1 MSTPE
6 IKSTAKDWDE
16 VRMGFQTSIMVDTP
30 LSSLAQNLD
39 APDWPL
45 AGKEETPAKY
55 VDLSFDDLRVL
66 PGLNDHPERIDQ
78 LIAILRETLTFD
90 NPFGDMVAQ
99 TAEAADRDN
108 PLLKNLAKLGIS
120 ADFPIAH
127 TLVSGDT
134 KEFCALE
141 KITTLGEFAKFAQ
154 SMPPHVIVGG
164 DFRTL
169 LNALAHVNEE
179 VLAKMLPFRVGAKGL
194 HLAEA
199 LKQVIETLPAGQR
212 LALFKRLGG
221 KVKPE
226 DAEKVAPMEKAELKQ
241 LEAGVR
247 ERATP
252 LFEVFGDEVRAL
264 RETVAK
270 GETVDRQLAVL
281 ADPVLEKI
289 AAALLEPVAG
299 AAEAEAEAEPAA
311 KKRWW
316 RFLTRWFTK

>member
-6 IKSTAKDWDE
+6 TKCTAKDWDE

-45 AGKEETPAKY
+45 PGREETPAKY
-55 VDLSFDDLRVL
+55 VDLSFDDLRL
-66 PGLNDHPERIDQ
+66 QPGFNDHPERIDQ
-78 LIAILRETLTFD
+78 LVAILRETLTFD

-108 PLLKNLAKLGIS
+108 PLLKNMGKLGIP
-120 ADFPIAH
+120 ADYPIAH
-127 TLVSGDT
+127 TMVSADT

-179 VLAKMLPFRVGAKGL
+179 VLATMLPYRAGNKGV

-199 LKQVIETLPAGQR
+199 LGQLVGTLPAGQR
-212 LALFKRLGG
+212 LALYKRLGG
-221 KVKPE
+221 KLKAPE
-226 DAEKVAPMEKAELKQ
+226 ADQAASMDKVELKQ
-241 LEAGVR
+241 LEAGLQERAAPLLEVFAEERRAMQAALAKDEPYERQVAVLGDPVR
-247 ERATP
+247 EKI
-252 LFEVFGDEVRAL
+252 
-264 RETVAK
+264 VAH
-270 GETVDRQLAVL
+270 
-281 ADPVLEKI
+281 
-289 AAALLEPVAG
+289 LLAG
-299 AAEAEAEAEPAA
+299 AGGAVEAEAEAPAEA
-311 KKRWW
+311 RHWW
-316 RFLTRWFTK
+316 SFPTRWFKK

>member
-1 MSTPE
+1 M
-6 IKSTAKDWDE
+6 KSTAKDWDE

-45 AGKEETPAKY
+45 TGKEETPAKY
-55 VDLSFDDLRVL
+55 VDLSFDDLRLL

-78 LIAILRETLTFD
+78 LITILRETLTFD

-108 PLLKNLAKLGIS
+108 PLLRNLAKLGIP
-120 ADFPIAH
+120 ADFPLVH
-127 TLVSGDT
+127 TLVSADT

-141 KITTLGEFAKFAQ
+141 KIATLGEFAKFAQ

-179 VLAKMLPFRVGAKGL
+179 VLAKMLPFRAGTKGL

-199 LKQVIETLPAGQR
+199 LAQLIDAVPAGQR

-226 DAEKVAPMEKAELKQ
+226 EAEQVAAMEKSELKQ
-241 LEAGVR
+241 LEADLR
-247 ERATP
+247 ERAAP
-252 LFEVFGDEVRAL
+252 LFEVFADEVRAL
-264 RETVAK
+264 REALGK
-270 GETVDRQLAVL
+270 GETLARQLAVL
-281 ADPVLEKI
+281 ADPVRERI
-289 AAALLEPVAG
+289 AAELLAPAVGEA
-299 AAEAEAEAEPAA
+299 AAEVEGEPAE
-311 KKRWW
+311 KGHWW
-316 RFLTRWFTK
+316 DFLTRWFKQ